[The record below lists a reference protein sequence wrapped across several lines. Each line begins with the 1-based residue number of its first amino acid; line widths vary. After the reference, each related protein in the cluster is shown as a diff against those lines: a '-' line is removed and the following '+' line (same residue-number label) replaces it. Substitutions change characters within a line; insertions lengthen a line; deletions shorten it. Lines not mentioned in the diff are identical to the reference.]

1 MFAIIFSL
9 GLVMGDLGD
18 FDLSFFDDLLYF
30 MELVV
35 RVLVAILV
43 LRESIISVIRP

>member
-9 GLVMGDLGD
+9 GLVMGDLDD
-18 FDLSFFDDLLYF
+18 FDLSFLDDLLYF
-30 MELVV
+30 MELVA